1 MSETWVFV
9 VTDPDKM
16 IDFAALAL
24 HEGWLRSCYR
34 VKDED
39 RLTAQ
44 SRTHSYAPLKDQEVY
59 DQDA

>member
-1 MSETWVFV
+1 MAETWVIV
-9 VTDPDKM
+9 TTDPSKM

-39 RLTAQ
+39 RI
-44 SRTHSYAPLKDQEVY
+44 RTDMSPREFRYRDLF

>member
-1 MSETWVFV
+1 MAETWVI
-9 VTDPDKM
+9 VTTDVDQM
-16 IDFAALAL
+16 ISFAAKGL

-39 RLTAQ
+39 KTWLRPDVRQPVSEAELF
-44 SRTHSYAPLKDQEVY
+44 